1 MSRGADQKRSLNSAH
16 LIVFAISVNLFAE
29 NAKYLHHA
37 NIHHG
42 WMNVYHGYNIC
53 MYKYMHHVF
62 NHHAYMHHAHMHPA
76 YRNHGFMHHGYVHHG
91 YVHHGYVHH
100 GYVHHGYMH
109 H

>member
-16 LIVFAISVNLFAE
+16 FIVFAISVNLLAE

-42 WMNVYHGYNIC
+42 WMDVYHGCNIC
-53 MYKYMHHVF
+53 MYKYTHHVF

-76 YRNHGFMHHGYVHHG
+76 YRNHG
-91 YVHHGYVHH
+91 YVHH

-109 H
+109 HGYMHH